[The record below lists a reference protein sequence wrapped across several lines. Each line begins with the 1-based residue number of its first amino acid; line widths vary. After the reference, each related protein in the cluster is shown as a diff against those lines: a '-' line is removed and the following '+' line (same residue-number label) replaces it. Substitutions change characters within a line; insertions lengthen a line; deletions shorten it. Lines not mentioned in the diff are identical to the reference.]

1 LWGAAPGQRI
11 RSFVAEVRERF
22 QVMARLEKIVERF
35 TSESENLVECF
46 IFGRDM

>member
-1 LWGAAPGQRI
+1 LRGGAPGQRI
-11 RSFVAEVRERF
+11 RSFVAEVCDRF
-22 QVMARLEKIVERF
+22 QEVARLEKIVERF